1 MIGIL
6 IVAAVGIIGFL
17 LTAGIAFGIAEL
29 SNRLTLFIDNAS
41 FEKERLLHCVIA
53 MRRVTRY
60 TVYSV
65 RGKE

>member
-17 LTAGIAFGIAEL
+17 LTAGIAFDSREL